1 MLVCQHNQQ
10 KTDITHCF
18 AYSIVCGKG
27 EIDKL
32 IEIIVDVYDTLHYSH
47 FGKPKTFDDE
57 QEPVARTTSE
67 VILVLK
73 EDKDTRVT
81 QTDNSW

>member
-1 MLVCQHNQQ
+1 
-10 KTDITHCF
+10 
-18 AYSIVCGKG
+18 
-27 EIDKL
+27 
-32 IEIIVDVYDTLHYSH
+32 VYDTLHYSH